1 MNKKIL
7 FALILMGFTSLV
19 VQTLLIREFLISF
32 YGNELTIGLILANW
46 IILEALGSSLSNRRS
61 LSSKNPYLVY
71 ALLQTGIALYLPL
84 SIFFI
89 RTIKNIWG
97 LTLGEGIAILPI
109 FLSSFLILA
118 PLSFFD
124 GAQFPFGCRMLS
136 DTRVKPLESA
146 GKVYIL
152 EAMGFILAGP
162 LFTYLL
168 IAKLNAFSIAFCLG
182 ALNLFCAILLLKD
195 KLNNL
200 LTKSLFI
207 IINILFILAAI
218 TFFGPAAKLQKM
230 SINKQWRNQEVLSYE
245 NSVYANLVV
254 TKTNS
259 QYTFYSDGIPIVTT
273 PVPNITYIEELVHF
287 TMLSHPNPKNI
298 LLLSGGAGGVIKEV
312 LKYPVDKIT
321 YAELDPLLIK
331 LLKDFPTA
339 LTQEELED
347 RRLDIQY
354 IDCRRF
360 LRLTKSRYDIIIL
373 NLPMPSTLQ
382 LNRFYTQEFFGNI
395 KSVLTPNGIFSF
407 SLPGS
412 LSYINQP
419 LRDLNGSILNTL
431 EDIFYINIIPG
442 DSNLYLASKS
452 AFKISP
458 EIFLRR
464 LQGNNIQSR
473 LLTRPHL
480 EYRLNPNWLEWFN
493 DSLSG
498 YKQTRKNLDLLPTA
512 TFYSI
517 SYWNTIFSSGLQ
529 GFFGTLAKLN
539 FKILLFVLLLF
550 GLGLFILMGI
560 FPKLKRASIGFAV
573 GTTGFVGLSFDLIL
587 IYAYQSLYGFV
598 FHHLALLITAF
609 MAGLTL
615 GGWLM
620 TKKLTKIKNDLSYF
634 LKIELMIVGF
644 CLMVGPILLCLNRF
658 SSVEFSFVFFFLSC
672 VSGYLVGSE
681 FPLANKIYQN
691 KIGAKA
697 AGILYAL
704 DLAGA
709 WLAALIISIALIP
722 VIGII
727 KTCLLL
733 AVLKIISSI
742 LVGFYKD

>member
-644 CLMVGPILLCLNRF
+644 CLMVGPILPCLNRF

>member
-1 MNKKIL
+1 MSKKIF

-61 LSSKNPYLVY
+61 LSSKKPYLVY

-109 FLSSFLILA
+109 FLSSFIILA

-382 LNRFYTQEFFGNI
+382 LNRFYTQEFFRNI

-529 GFFGTLAKLN
+529 GFFGALAKLN

-560 FPKLKRASIGFAV
+560 FPKLKRASIGFAI

-587 IYAYQSLYGFV
+587 IYA
-598 FHHLALLITAF
+598 
-609 MAGLTL
+609 
-615 GGWLM
+615 
-620 TKKLTKIKNDLSYF
+620 
-634 LKIELMIVGF
+634 
-644 CLMVGPILLCLNRF
+644 
-658 SSVEFSFVFFFLSC
+658 
-672 VSGYLVGSE
+672 
-681 FPLANKIYQN
+681 
-691 KIGAKA
+691 
-697 AGILYAL
+697 
-704 DLAGA
+704 
-709 WLAALIISIALIP
+709 
-722 VIGII
+722 
-727 KTCLLL
+727 
-733 AVLKIISSI
+733 
-742 LVGFYKD
+742 